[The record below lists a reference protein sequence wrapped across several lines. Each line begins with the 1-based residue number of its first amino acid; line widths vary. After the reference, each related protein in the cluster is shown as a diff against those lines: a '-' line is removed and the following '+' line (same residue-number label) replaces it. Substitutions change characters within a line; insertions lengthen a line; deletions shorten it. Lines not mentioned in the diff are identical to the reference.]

1 MARINN
7 YNDREAFTFYS
18 NFDEYEKFINDTL
31 PKVPRSY
38 SSLVWDGYTRVDDPS
53 FVGSGD
59 VDFLN
64 SKITSFIDP
73 PALDNS
79 IEKIKELFSLIN
91 LGGAFAKDRMVATD
105 LPIGV
110 FDFSLASKGLYR
122 AQEYYCEALN
132 KIIEP
137 DLVKKISNNPIAF
150 TYTLN
155 EGGLPHTYN
164 VIQQQE
170 GTFEIAKMTEYV
182 NGLIASGTPENEAKN
197 LGAEKFPKAKLI
209 FRTTTKKVNLIR
221 RSKTL
226 KENEAGN
233 EKYVDLFID
242 IGGLS
247 SQTPRSLMYKAMPC
261 LLVAYF
267 INKAGIKTRILG
279 MNSGTESGGIDS
291 REGQRNKR
299 RFVDT
304 FVIKEYEDN
313 FDFNEIS
320 ILTADSRVFRWKM
333 FKAITTS
340 FYSKLNFDVGSGL
353 GSNFR
358 GEGFS
363 TMFERYK
370 NFYIQTQKAKGGIK
384 NQNSRLMFSSEVT
397 PNPDW
402 NDDEMMRMVTDEFFR
417 IVDAIDIEFNGAQLS
432 LPRIKE
438 REIARQVDISNL
450 RQRLIGTINT
460 ATNYDES
467 NSPYSTSDK
476 DIQDRLAKRQK
487 LTDDVNKV
495 IRVI

>member
-1 MARINN
+1 MARIDNFNN
-7 YNDREAFTFYS
+7 REAFTFYS

-31 PKVPRSY
+31 PKVPRNY
-38 SSLVWDGYTRVDDPS
+38 GSLVYDNYTRVDDPD
-53 FVGSGD
+53 FIGSGD
-59 VDFLN
+59 VDLLN
-64 SKITSFIDP
+64 SKLTSFIDP

-150 TYTLN
+150 TYTEN
-155 EGGLPHTYN
+155 KDGLPHTYN

-170 GTFEIAKMTEYV
+170 GTFEILKMTQYV

-197 LGAEKFPKAKLI
+197 LGSEKYPKAKLI

-233 EKYVDLFID
+233 EKYVDLFIT
-242 IGGLS
+242 IGGLA

-279 MNSGTESGGIDS
+279 LNAFTQSGGIESDS
-291 REGQRNKR
+291 DRKKY
-299 RFVDT
+299 RFADT

-313 FDFNEIS
+313 FDFNEIA

-340 FYSKLNFDVGSGL
+340 FFAKLNYDSGSGL
-353 GSNFR
+353 GGVFK
-358 GEGFS
+358 GEGFKK
-363 TMFERYK
+363 MFERYK

-384 NQNSRLMFSSEVT
+384 NQNSRLMFASEVT
-397 PNPDW
+397 PNPNW
-402 NDDEMMRMVTDEFFR
+402 NDDEMMNMVTEEFFR
-417 IVDAIDIEFNGAQLS
+417 IVDAIDIEFNGAQTS

-438 REIARQVDISNL
+438 REIARQADISNL